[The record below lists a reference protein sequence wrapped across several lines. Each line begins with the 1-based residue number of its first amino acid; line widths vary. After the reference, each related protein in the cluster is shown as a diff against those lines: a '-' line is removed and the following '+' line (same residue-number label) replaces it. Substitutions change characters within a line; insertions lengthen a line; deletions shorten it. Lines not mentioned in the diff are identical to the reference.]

1 MRVSPPYKAGE
12 GMKILSIGNGLSR
25 CAHRY
30 LPKIAKCDGV
40 SMILANLYAEH
51 CSLEDYTRDMDS
63 DNGAYIFEYYDE
75 GYVKLNELENFTLDR
90 ALGWE
95 DWDIITIQQSA
106 SLSGRA
112 ETYAPYDTK
121 LCAHI
126 REKCPGAKIFLHET
140 WAYDSLYAGDE
151 FDFYNRD
158 SHKMQSAVRA
168 AYESSASSCSAEG
181 IIPAGDAFEI
191 EREKYGTEL
200 TGDGV
205 HGNRAGDFIAG
216 AVWYCMLT
224 GNDIRK
230 NTYRLPF
237 VDKELTVRLKN
248 TAYDACEGARA

>member
-1 MRVSPPYKAGE
+1 
-12 GMKILSIGNGLSR
+12 MKILSIGNGLSR

-30 LPKIAKCDGV
+30 LPKIAKCSGI

-51 CSLEDYTRDMDS
+51 CSLADYADGMNS
-63 DNGAYIFEYYDE
+63 DKGTYIFEYYDE
-75 GYVKLNELENFTLDR
+75 GYVKLNEIENFTLDR

-95 DWDIITIQQSA
+95 DWDVITLQQSA
-106 SLSGRA
+106 ALSGRA
-112 ETYAPYDTK
+112 DTYAPYDNE
-121 LCAHI
+121 LCKHI

-140 WAYDSLYAGDE
+140 WAYDSLYTGDE

-158 SHKMQSAVRA
+158 CNKMQSQIRN
-168 AYESSASSCSAEG
+168 AYEKSAKECSADG
-181 IIPAGDAFEI
+181 IIPAGEAFAV
-191 EREKYGTEL
+191 EREKYNEPR
-200 TGDGV
+200 TGDGI

-216 AVWYCMLT
+216 AVWYCILT

-248 TAYDACEGARA
+248 TAYEVCEGAHS